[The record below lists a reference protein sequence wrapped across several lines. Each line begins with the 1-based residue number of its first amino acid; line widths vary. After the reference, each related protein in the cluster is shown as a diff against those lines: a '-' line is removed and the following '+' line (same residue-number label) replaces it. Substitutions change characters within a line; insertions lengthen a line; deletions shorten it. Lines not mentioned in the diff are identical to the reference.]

1 MWFHG
6 FGSADCDRGGVCV
19 TSVFDNEERVVDGD
33 DVEIGDVDDV
43 EDVEYDRLFDGD
55 ENP

>member
-1 MWFHG
+1 M
-6 FGSADCDRGGVCV
+6 SADCDGGGVCV
-19 TSVFDNEERVVDGD
+19 TSVFVNEELVVDGD

-43 EDVEYDRLFDGD
+43 DDVECDRLFDGD

>member
-6 FGSADCDRGGVCV
+6 FVSADCDAGGVCV
-19 TSVFDNEERVVDGD
+19 TSVFVNEELVVDGD

-43 EDVEYDRLFDGD
+43 EYDRLFDGD